1 MVAGRWKNT
10 TELGYVFGEI
20 SKVVVTHDLPGRYG
34 EASTAG
40 GSRDQ
45 GGPVVDVVLVVLVVV
60 VQPDWAVMVSDVGK
74 LAQRLL
80 F

>member
-1 MVAGRWKNT
+1 M
-10 TELGYVFGEI
+10 
-20 SKVVVTHDLPGRYG
+20 GRYG
-34 EASTAG
+34 NASAAG

-60 VQPDWAVMVSDVGK
+60 VQPDWAVMVSDAGR
-74 LAQRLL
+74 LPQRLL